1 MTDADLRADFCV
13 VGAGPAGLTLALLLL
28 RSGASVA
35 VLERSR
41 SLDREYRGEILQPG
55 GSALLDALGVLQGAR
70 ARGAHEHT
78 GFEFADCGR
87 VLLDADYRWLPGPY
101 NHLLSLPQ
109 PHLLEELLKQCSEF
123 DSFTYLPGCRV
134 GELLR
139 DDHGAVCGVV
149 AGGGSRV
156 VRAHCVVGADG
167 RYSKVRALAGLEAR
181 RQEAFEH
188 DVLWFKLP
196 ATGQH
201 PPRVRISRAGGNPV
215 LVYRSFPDSVQV
227 GWTLPHGGYR
237 DVAERGI
244 AYARGE
250 IARAVPEYAD
260 LVAAHLTALSD
271 MSLLDVFTQEAVD
284 WATDGL
290 VLIGDAAHTHGPI
303 GAQGINLA
311 IQDAVVLHPVLM
323 SALRTGDA
331 GAESLN
337 RFVRKR
343 RPAVHQVMRF
353 QVLQS
358 KAMLSQ
364 HPVAARVRPRIAGLV
379 SRTPLYRRILRHVA
393 YGDPGIAVADEL
405 FVQR

>member
-1 MTDADLRADFCV
+1 MTDAELRADFCI
-13 VGAGPAGLTLALLLL
+13 VGGGPAGLTLALLLL
-28 RSGASVA
+28 RSGASVT

-55 GSALLDALGVLQGAR
+55 GSALLDALGVLEGAR
-70 ARGAHEHT
+70 ERGGHEHT
-78 GFEFADCGR
+78 GFEFADRGR
-87 VLLDADYRWLPGPY
+87 VLLDADYRRLPGPY

-109 PHLLEELLKQCSEF
+109 RHLLEELLKKCGEF

-139 DDHGAVCGVV
+139 DDRQTVCGVV
-149 AGGGSRV
+149 AGGGARV

-167 RYSKVRALAGLEAR
+167 RYSKVRALAGLAAR
-181 RQEAFEH
+181 RQEAFER

-196 ATGQH
+196 AAGAER
-201 PPRVRISRAGGNPV
+201 PRVRISRAGGNPV

-237 DVAERGI
+237 AVTDRGI
-244 AYARGE
+244 GHARDE
-250 IARAVPEYAD
+250 ITRAVPEYAD
-260 LVAAHLTALSD
+260 LVAEHLTSLSD

-311 IQDAVVLHPVLM
+311 VQDAVVLHPVLM
-323 SALRTGDA
+323 TSLRTGDA
-331 GAESLN
+331 GAEVLN
-337 RFVRKR
+337 RFVRAR
-343 RPAVHQVMRF
+343 RPAVRKVMRF
-353 QVLQS
+353 QALQS

-379 SRTPLYRRILRHVA
+379 SRTPMYRSILRHVA
-393 YGDPGIAVADEL
+393 YGDPGVALADEL
-405 FVQR
+405 FVHR